1 MTSVWKSLG
10 TTEEKHPTAA
20 VLVCCLQFL
29 LQDFP
34 TAENIRT
41 FFVNNVFDRLP
52 STLLTLKCVF
62 PLATNT
68 ALFNILVLLLLKH
81 LNICVCM

>member
-20 VLVCCLQFL
+20 VLVCCLRFL

-34 TAENIRT
+34 VAENVRT

-52 STLLTLKCVF
+52 STLHTQRCVL
-62 PLATNT
+62 PLAANA
-68 ALFNILVLLLLKH
+68 ALFNILVFLLLKH
-81 LNICVCM
+81 LNMCVRM